1 MLPPSTVPV
10 CLLEVLSACRAA
22 FTAPTFA
29 MFTLLVSGAL
39 GATGPRTVTGIWT
52 AAGMASRVH
61 WSAAHRFFSHARWNP
76 DTLGLLLARVVLE
89 AFTDGEA
96 FTVAVDDSLF
106 HRYGRKVFAVFWQH
120 DGSAKGRDGIGRG
133 NCFVIVGLVV
143 GVPCTDRRVFLPLLF
158 RLHQPKTGASKPEQA
173 KAMVRLDDQAS

>member
-1 MLPPSTVPV
+1 
-10 CLLEVLSACRAA
+10 
-22 FTAPTFA
+22 

-39 GATGPRTVTGIWT
+39 GATADGHGDLDRGRDGLTGALVGGSPVLLPRPLEP
-52 AAGMASRVH
+52 R
-61 WSAAHRFFSHARWNP
+61 HRP

-89 AFTDGEA
+89 AFTTDGEA
-96 FTVAVDDSLF
+96 LTVAVDEALF
-106 HRYGRKVFAVFWQH
+106 HRYGRKVFGVFWQH

-133 NCFVIVGLVV
+133 NCFVIVGVVV

>member
-39 GATGPRTVTGIWT
+39 GATGPRTDGDLDRSRN
-52 AAGMASRVH
+52 GSRVH

-89 AFTDGEA
+89 AFNTDGQA
-96 FTVAVDDSLF
+96 LTVAVDDSLF
-106 HRYGRKVFAVFWQH
+106 HRYAPQDV
-120 DGSAKGRDGIGRG
+120 RG
-133 NCFVIVGLVV
+133 VLA
-143 GVPCTDRRVFLPLLF
+143 T
-158 RLHQPKTGASKPEQA
+158 
-173 KAMVRLDDQAS
+173 